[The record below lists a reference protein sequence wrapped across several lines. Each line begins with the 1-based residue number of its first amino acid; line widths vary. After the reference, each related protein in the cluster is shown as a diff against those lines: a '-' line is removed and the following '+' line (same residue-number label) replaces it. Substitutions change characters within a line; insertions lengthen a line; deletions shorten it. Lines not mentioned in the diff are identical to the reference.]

1 MTKRLVDNFQL
12 SKLEGSYVVPT
23 IFMSISNHVNWSFII
38 EQYITIKVF
47 IFNLWGRWTHNHLQ
61 RNEPNLVKGQTKNRK
76 KLESCFVLV
85 IDLGMYYLNM
95 AILDFFSHQNMQ
107 FWWFSSKNPLY
118 PSHWIHFCHHS
129 ANFHPKIKHWLQY

>member
-95 AILDFFSHQNMQ
+95 AILDFF
-107 FWWFSSKNPLY
+107 L
-118 PSHWIHFCHHS
+118 I
-129 ANFHPKIKHWLQY
+129 KICNIGDFPQKILCTLHIGFTFVIIVQIFILK